1 MTDDRLRIDKWLCFA
16 RFYKSRTMAAG
27 LVEAGEVTVNDATIS
42 KAAHVLKPG
51 DVVTFRTGRRW
62 RRVKVLGL
70 AERRGPAV
78 EAQTLYE
85 ELEPPVVAAW

>member
-16 RFYKSRTMAAG
+16 RFYKSRSLAAG
-27 LVEAGEVTVNDATIS
+27 QVEAGEVTVNDTPVV
-42 KAAHVLKPG
+42 KTAHVLKAG

-62 RRVKVLGL
+62 RRVRVLGL

-78 EAQTLYE
+78 EAQKLYE
-85 ELEPPVVAAW
+85 ELEPPVVAVW